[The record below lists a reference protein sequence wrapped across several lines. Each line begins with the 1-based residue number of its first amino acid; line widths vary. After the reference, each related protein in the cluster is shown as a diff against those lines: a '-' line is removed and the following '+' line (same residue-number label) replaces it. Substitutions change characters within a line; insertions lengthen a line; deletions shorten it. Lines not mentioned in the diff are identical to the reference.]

1 MSIEVKEAA
10 YDYVLPDGRR
20 LQAVS
25 PTTLSVAPGEFVAIV
40 GANGSGKSTLAKLMN
55 GLLAPTAGLVMVDG
69 RPTTGTENAQKARR
83 AVGMVFQNPDNQLVA
98 TIVEDDVAFG
108 PENLGVPPERIRE
121 RVDEALRAVGMYD
134 HRFNDPHY
142 LSAGQRQKVA
152 IAGILAMSPDYIVLD
167 EPTSMLDPAGRRDV
181 LRTLGTLRRERDIG
195 VVLIT
200 HAIEEAAGAERV
212 IVLRNGRIIADG
224 DPHEVLTDEQL
235 MAEASLY
242 ATKANRLARRLA
254 AGGVA
259 VSADLITIEEVA
271 QALCL

>member
-1 MSIEVKEAA
+1 M
-10 YDYVLPDGRR
+10 
-20 LQAVS
+20 S
-25 PTTLSVAPGEFVAIV
+25 PTTFCVTPGEFVAIV

-55 GLLAPTAGLVMVDG
+55 GLLAPTTGQVMVDG
-69 RPTTGTENAQKARR
+69 CPTTGIENAQSARR
-83 AVGMVFQNPDNQLVA
+83 TVGMVFQNPDNQLVA

-121 RVDEALRAVGMYD
+121 RVDEALRAVGMYE
-134 HRFNDPHY
+134 HRSSDPHY

-152 IAGILAMSPDYIVLD
+152 IAGILAMAPKYVVLD

-181 LRTLGTLRRERDIG
+181 LRTLAALRRERDIG

-200 HAIEEAAGAERV
+200 HAIEEAAGAGRV
-212 IVLRNGRIIADG
+212 IVLRKGRVIADG
-224 DPHEVLTDEQL
+224 SPHEVLTDEKQ

-254 AGGVA
+254 ARGVA
-259 VSADLITIEEVA
+259 VSPGLITIEEVA
-271 QALCL
+271 QALCS